1 MDLIFGGW
9 AFIGRFLVWNCFVV
23 KDLDLTFKTYIIS
36 YFSNSKCTLVFTK
49 EVPLPKEFHIKRF
62 FLELRSSF
70 LSILF
75 PWIWYTAIYKCNAI
89 TVLSVPILESRTW
102 TVICTET
109 HHAPGVAC
117 TFGSLCHYVSA
128 WYRGSAATYPT
139 ACTRNKRRANK
150 TSQRPSK
157 PLELCLLRLVSS
169 FAG

>member
-62 FLELRSSF
+62 LFELISSF

-75 PWIWYTAIYKCNAI
+75 PWIWYTAIYKCNAWLQYFQFLFWNQGHELWF
-89 TVLSVPILESRTW
+89 VQKRTMRQAW
-102 TVICTET
+102 HVHLVAFATMYQLGTGDRQPHIQQ
-109 HHAPGVAC
+109 HALG
-117 TFGSLCHYVSA
+117 TSA
-128 WYRGSAATYPT
+128 EQ
-139 ACTRNKRRANK
+139 TRRPKGQAN
-150 TSQRPSK
+150 PW
-157 PLELCLLRLVSS
+157 S
-169 FAG
+169 FVCYG